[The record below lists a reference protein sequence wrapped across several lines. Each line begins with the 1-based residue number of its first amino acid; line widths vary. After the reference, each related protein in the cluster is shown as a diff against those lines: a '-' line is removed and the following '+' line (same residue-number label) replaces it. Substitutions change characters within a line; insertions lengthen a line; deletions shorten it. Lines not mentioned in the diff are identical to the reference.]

1 MALENDSA
9 FLLDDS
15 SPAAAA
21 PVAASAA
28 VSRPLGWQ
36 VEQIGFPAELPLR
49 LFLHDVRDVGL
60 HLHSAFELLLVLRGE
75 VELHTATGLQR
86 VLAGDLALVHAGEP
100 HASHDLG
107 GANLVLCLQLDP
119 ASARH
124 DPEFR
129 RRRFQIEGLNNEPG
143 LRPLRDRLR
152 GLLASMM
159 WEQRLQRPGWKLEIE
174 AGVLQLVSC
183 LIRGLPS
190 ALGPEAHPMLLPE
203 EEQAL
208 GRRLQRVCQ
217 YVHDHVAEPISVGEV
232 AQALGWSSGYLAR
245 LFKAETGNTFGQFIT
260 LVRLRRALDAL
271 SRPAIGTLLEVA
283 LSCGFPNAKAF
294 NLAFRRALGCTPG
307 EWRLAHRAIP
317 GHAGRTGSAYGAAN
331 ELDAMR
337 LLQPYVAPSNC

>member
-9 FLLDDS
+9 FVLNDS
-15 SPAAAA
+15 SPPAAA
-21 PVAASAA
+21 PLAASAG
-28 VSRPLGWQ
+28 VSPPLGWQ

-75 VELHTATGLQR
+75 VALHTATGLQR
-86 VLAGDLALVHAGEP
+86 VHAGDLALVHAGEP

-107 GANLVLCLQLDP
+107 GSNLVLCLQLDP

-129 RRRFQIEGLNNEPG
+129 RRRFQIEGLNSEPS

-159 WEQRLQRPGWKLEIE
+159 WEQRLQRLGWKLEIE
-174 AGVLQLVSC
+174 AGVLQMVSC

-217 YVHDHVAEPISVGEV
+217 YVQDHVAEPISVGEV

-271 SRPAIGTLLEVA
+271 SRPVIGTMLDVA

-317 GHAGRTGSAYGAAN
+317 GRTGSAGSAYGAAN

>member
-1 MALENDSA
+1 MALENGSA
-9 FLLDDS
+9 FSFDDS
-15 SPAAAA
+15 SLREAA
-21 PVAASAA
+21 PVAAPA
-28 VSRPLGWQ
+28 VASRPLGWQ
-36 VEQIGFPAELPLR
+36 VERIGFPAELPVR
-49 LFLHDVRDVGL
+49 LFFHDVREVGL
-60 HLHSAFELLLVLRGE
+60 HLHSAFELLLVLSGE
-75 VELHTATGLQR
+75 VELHTATGAQR
-86 VLAGDLALVHAGEP
+86 VRAGDLALVHAGEP

-107 GANLVLCLQLDP
+107 GPNLVLCLQWDS

-124 DPEFR
+124 EPDFR
-129 RRRFQIEGLNNEPG
+129 RRCFQIGGLNTEPA

-159 WEQRLQRPGWKLEIE
+159 WEQRLQRPGWRLELE
-174 AGVLQLVSC
+174 AGVLQIVSC

-217 YVHDHVAEPISVGEV
+217 YVHEHLAEPISVGDV

-260 LVRLRRALDAL
+260 LVRLRRALDVL
-271 SRPAIGTLLEVA
+271 SQPATGNLLDVA
-283 LSCGFPNAKAF
+283 LACGFPNAKAF

-307 EWRLAHRAIP
+307 EWRMAHRAAP
-317 GHAGRTGSAYGAAN
+317 DRPGSAYGAAH
-331 ELDAMR
+331 ETDAMR
-337 LLQPYVAPSNC
+337 LLQPYVAPSIC

>member
-1 MALENDSA
+1 MALETGSA
-9 FLLDDS
+9 FLLDDDG
-15 SPAAAA
+15 PREAAAWATPAVA
-21 PVAASAA
+21 P
-28 VSRPLGWQ
+28 RPLGWQ
-36 VEQIGFPAELPLR
+36 VERIGFAAELPLR
-49 LFLHDVRDVGL
+49 LFFHDVRDVGL
-60 HLHSAFELLLVLRGE
+60 HLHSAFELLLVLSGE
-75 VELHTATGLQR
+75 VELHTAAGLQR
-86 VLAGDLALVHAGEP
+86 VRAGELALVHAGEP

-124 DPEFR
+124 DPDFR
-129 RRRFQIEGLNNEPG
+129 RRRFQIEGLNSEPA

-159 WEQRLQRPGWKLEIE
+159 WEQRLQRPGWKLELE
-174 AGVLQLVSC
+174 AGVLQIVSC
-183 LIRGLPS
+183 LLRGLPS
-190 ALGPEAHPMLLPE
+190 TLGPEAHPMLLPE

-217 YVHDHVAEPISVGEV
+217 YVQDHVAEPISVGAV

-271 SRPAIGTLLEVA
+271 SRPITGNLLDVA
-283 LSCGFPNAKAF
+283 LACGFPNAKAF

-307 EWRLAHRAIP
+307 EWRLAHRASP
-317 GHAGRTGSAYGAAN
+317 GRPGSAYGAAN

>member
-9 FLLDDS
+9 YSLDDS
-15 SPAAAA
+15 SPAEAA
-21 PVAASAA
+21 PVATSAV

-86 VLAGDLALVHAGEP
+86 VRAGDLALVHAGEP

-317 GHAGRTGSAYGAAN
+317 GHAGRTGSAYGTAN

>member
-9 FLLDDS
+9 FSLDDN
-15 SPAAAA
+15 SPAAAT

-86 VLAGDLALVHAGEP
+86 VRAGDLALVHAGEP

-317 GHAGRTGSAYGAAN
+317 GHAGRTGSAYGTAN

>member
-1 MALENDSA
+1 MALEIGSA
-9 FLLDDS
+9 FSLDDS
-15 SPAAAA
+15 NLPEATPAAA
-21 PVAASAA
+21 PVGPP
-28 VSRPLGWQ
+28 RTLGWQ
-36 VEQIGFPAELPLR
+36 VERIGFPAELPLR
-49 LFLHDVRDVGL
+49 LFFHDVRDVGL
-60 HLHSAFELLLVLRGE
+60 HLHSAFELLLVLNGE
-75 VELHTATGLQR
+75 VELHTAMGLQR
-86 VLAGDLALVHAGEP
+86 VRTGDLALVHAGEP

-119 ASARH
+119 AGARH

-129 RRRFQIEGLNNEPG
+129 RRRFQIEGLNSEPS

-174 AGVLQLVSC
+174 AGVLQMVSC

-217 YVHDHVAEPISVGEV
+217 YVQDHVAEPISVGEV

-271 SRPAIGTLLEVA
+271 SRPVTGTLLDVA

-307 EWRLAHRAIP
+307 EWRLAHRVVP
-317 GHAGRTGSAYGAAN
+317 GRAGSAYGAAN

-337 LLQPYVAPSNC
+337 LLQAYVPPSNC